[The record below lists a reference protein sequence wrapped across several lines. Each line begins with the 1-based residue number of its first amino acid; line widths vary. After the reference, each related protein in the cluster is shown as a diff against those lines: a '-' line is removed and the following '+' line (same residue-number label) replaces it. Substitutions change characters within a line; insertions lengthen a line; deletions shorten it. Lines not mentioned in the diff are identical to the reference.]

1 MRRKEQS
8 SDCSGDA
15 KRMSHVTS
23 SEIAALR
30 RAKYI
35 RRSADA
41 PAKRFD
47 PVIRTTVG
55 YHVGASFIRDHTAL

>member
-35 RRSADA
+35 RR
-41 PAKRFD
+41 RQ
-47 PVIRTTVG
+47 RTRPPNDSTP
-55 YHVGASFIRDHTAL
+55 